1 MEFNHGRIEEISW
14 GQYNILPRVKTLVT
28 GKKKFQKEE
37 NFTCLIAFGN
47 GLKEISILLSLAVPM
62 GAKHNGMGKI
72 INPSNFESEE

>member
-37 NFTCLIAFGN
+37 
-47 GLKEISILLSLAVPM
+47 ISILLSLAVPM